1 MMCIEVEFGVAV
13 RLPPLHALHRRV
25 LRVLLDVIGSFMMEL
40 A

>member
-1 MMCIEVEFGVAV
+1 MMCNEVEFGVAV
-13 RLPPLHALHRRV
+13 LRLPLHAVRRRV